1 VYEISLGRLTNPSHR
16 PAFCDYLRKPAKLL
30 GGGFFL
36 GV

>member
-16 PAFCDYLRKPAKLL
+16 PAFCGNLHKPAKLL
-30 GGGFFL
+30 GGGFSF